1 MQTCCKTPRND
12 LFVVDPRDKS
22 CAHPDAKP
30 FNSYL
35 LNRLQNPRENFTVDF
50 SDPIV
55 QRTLIED
62 AVSCIALIKTILINH
77 LLFKCFVDCYT

>member
-1 MQTCCKTPRND
+1 
-12 LFVVDPRDKS
+12 LFVVDPKDKS

-35 LNRLQNPRENFTVDF
+35 LNRLQNRRESFTVDF

-55 QRTLIED
+55 QRALIED
-62 AVSCIALIKTILINH
+62 AVSCCIDTNN
-77 LLFKCFVDCYT
+77 LLNYVHPAFHQVFR